1 MQREK
6 HLWLLTGVT
15 HGMFNEPQGKCMRWG
30 EAGMIFK
37 AAMDTLWNLNLLL
50 GEAVPT
56 SPPAKGF
63 ATAHQGS
70 AVEEVFAAAGRD
82 G

>member
-1 MQREK
+1 
-6 HLWLLTGVT
+6 
-15 HGMFNEPQGKCMRWG
+15 MRWG